1 MAGHL
6 RASVDAPPPADTG
19 PARRAGGQTAR
30 KYLLAATASGFAWLL
45 SYPLEPYVDRGDFPL
60 YLGAV
65 MLTAWYGGLG
75 PGLLTTAVGA
85 FVGVRALVG
94 TGVESI
100 PLSAAVITRLGVF
113 VLEALV
119 ICVVCEVLRRTES
132 RATALA
138 ASEHGAR
145 RALEAAAHQI
155 RAVQRVTDTALTHLR
170 LDDLLPELLRRVR
183 EAMNADTVVILLLND
198 EGTELAVR
206 AAHGLEE
213 EVQLDMRIPF
223 GRGIAGGIAARG
235 ATMVIEDMS
244 KAEVVSPI
252 LRGKGLHTLLGTP
265 LVLDGRGIGVVHVGS
280 LSPRRFTPDDA
291 RLLEFVADRIA
302 TAIGRARLF
311 GAEQRARH
319 DAETAEGRFRLLVD
333 GVRDYAFYM
342 LDRAGR
348 VESWNAG
355 AERLKGYTADEI
367 VGQHVSR
374 FYLPEEARQGGP
386 ARALERAAAEGRA
399 IEEGWRIRR
408 DGTRFWAEGLITAVR
423 DAEGRFVGY
432 SVVTHD
438 VTERRRHAEVRAR
451 LLEQVTTAQEEEQRR
466 LARELHDETGQS
478 LTSLL
483 VGLRTLAEAQSLDAV
498 REQVAELRRVTA
510 RTLDEVRRLAR
521 GLRPGVLDE
530 LGLVPAVE
538 QLALDHGQMRSITV
552 EVSAV
557 GFGAE
562 RLAPAVEAGLY
573 RVIQEALTNA
583 AKHSGARTANVVLQR
598 RRDAVQAIVSDD
610 GCGFDVEGTLRT
622 PAARA
627 HLGLHGMRERAA
639 LLDGTVTIE
648 STPGEGTTIY
658 VRVPVFGGVDGKDS
672 GPHRG

>member
-1 MAGHL
+1 
-6 RASVDAPPPADTG
+6 
-19 PARRAGGQTAR
+19 
-30 KYLLAATASGFAWLL
+30 L

-65 MLTAWYGGLG
+65 MLSAWYGGFG
-75 PGLLTTAVGA
+75 PGLLTTVVGA

-94 TGVESI
+94 TGADSA

-113 VLEALV
+113 ALEALV
-119 ICVVCEVLRRTES
+119 ICAVCEVLRRTES
-132 RATALA
+132 RAQALA
-138 ASEHGAR
+138 ASEQGAR
-145 RALEAAAHQI
+145 LALEAAAHQI

-170 LDDLLPELLRRVR
+170 LDDLLPELLGRVR
-183 EAMNADTVVILLLND
+183 EALAADTVVILLLND
-198 EGTELAVR
+198 EGTELAVC

-213 EVQLDMRIPF
+213 EVKLDMRIPF
-223 GRGIAGGIAARG
+223 GRGIAGTIAARG
-235 ATMVIEDMS
+235 ATMVIEDTS
-244 KAEVVSPI
+244 QAVSPI
-252 LRGKGLHTLLGTP
+252 LRDKGLRTLLGTP

-280 LSPRRFTPDDA
+280 LSPRRFTADDA
-291 RLLEFVADRIA
+291 RLLELVADRIA

-311 GAEQRARH
+311 GAEQLARY

-355 AERLKGYTADEI
+355 AERLQGYTADDI
-367 VGQHVSR
+367 LGQHVGC
-374 FYLPEEARQGGP
+374 FYLPEEARQGAP
-386 ARALERAAAEGRA
+386 ARALERALAEGRA
-399 IEEGWRIRR
+399 VEEGWRIRK
-408 DGTRFWAEGLITAVR
+408 DGSRFWAEGLITTVR
-423 DAEGRFVGY
+423 DPQGRLVGY

-451 LLEQVTTAQEEEQRR
+451 LLEQVTAAQEEEQRR

-483 VGLRTLAEAQSLDAV
+483 VGLRSLAEAPSLATV
-498 REQVAELRRVTA
+498 REQVSELRRVTA

-530 LGLVPAVE
+530 LGLVPAIE
-538 QLALDHGQMRSITV
+538 QLAVDHSQLHSIAV

-562 RLAPAVEAGLY
+562 RLPPAVEAALY

-583 AKHSGARTANVVLQR
+583 AKHSGARTVNVVLQR
-598 RRDAVQAIVSDD
+598 RRELVQAIVSDD
-610 GCGFDVEGTLRT
+610 GCGFDVEATLRT

-639 LLDGTVTIE
+639 LLGGTVTIE

-658 VRVPVFGGVDGKDS
+658 VRVPIFGGSDGKDS
-672 GPHRG
+672 DTHRG

>member
-6 RASVDAPPPADTG
+6 RAPVGAALPPGAG
-19 PARRAGGQTAR
+19 PAARTPSQTAR
-30 KYLLAATASGFAWLL
+30 EYLLAATASGLAWLL

-65 MLTAWYGGLG
+65 MLSAWYGGLG
-75 PGLLTTAVGA
+75 PGLLTTLVGA

-94 TGVESI
+94 AGAESA
-100 PLSAAVITRLGVF
+100 PLSAAVVTRLGVF
-113 VLEALV
+113 ALEALV
-119 ICVVCEVLRRTES
+119 ICAVCGVLRRTES
-132 RATALA
+132 RAQTLA
-138 ASEHGAR
+138 AGEQGAR

-170 LDDLLPELLRRVR
+170 LDDLLPELLGRVR
-183 EAMNADTVVILLLND
+183 DAMAADTVVILLLND
-198 EGTELAVR
+198 EGTVLAVR

-213 EVQLDMRIPF
+213 EVTLDMRIPF
-223 GRGIAGGIAARG
+223 GRGIAGTIAARG
-235 ATMVIEDMS
+235 ATMVIEDVS
-244 KAEVVSPI
+244 QAEVVSPI
-252 LRGKGLHTLLGTP
+252 LRAKGLHTLLGTP

-291 RLLEFVADRIA
+291 RLLELVADRIA

-355 AERLKGYTADEI
+355 AERLEGYTADEI
-367 VGQHVSR
+367 VGQHVAR

-399 IEEGWRIRR
+399 VDEGWRVRK
-408 DGTRFWAEGLITAVR
+408 DGSRFWAEGLITAVR
-423 DAEGRFVGY
+423 DPEGRFVGY

-451 LLEQVTTAQEEEQRR
+451 LLEQVTAAQEEEQRR

-483 VGLRTLAEAQSLDAV
+483 VGLRTLAEAPSLAAV
-498 REQVAELRRVTA
+498 REQAAELRRVTA

-530 LGLVPAVE
+530 LGLVPAID
-538 QLALDHGQMRSITV
+538 QLAFDHAQMRSIAV

-557 GFGAE
+557 GFGLE
-562 RLAPAVEAGLY
+562 RLPPTVEAALY
-573 RVIQEALTNA
+573 RIIQEALTNA
-583 AKHSGARTANVVLQR
+583 VKHSGARTANVVLQR
-598 RRDAVQAIVSDD
+598 RREMVQAIVSDD

-658 VRVPVFGGVDGKDS
+658 ARVPVFGGSDGKDS
-672 GPHRG
+672 DPHRG

>member
-1 MAGHL
+1 
-6 RASVDAPPPADTG
+6 
-19 PARRAGGQTAR
+19 
-30 KYLLAATASGFAWLL
+30 
-45 SYPLEPYVDRGDFPL
+45 
-60 YLGAV
+60 
-65 MLTAWYGGLG
+65 
-75 PGLLTTAVGA
+75 
-85 FVGVRALVG
+85 
-94 TGVESI
+94 
-100 PLSAAVITRLGVF
+100 
-113 VLEALV
+113 
-119 ICVVCEVLRRTES
+119 
-132 RATALA
+132 
-138 ASEHGAR
+138 
-145 RALEAAAHQI
+145 
-155 RAVQRVTDTALTHLR
+155 
-170 LDDLLPELLRRVR
+170 
-183 EAMNADTVVILLLND
+183 
-198 EGTELAVR
+198 VR

-213 EVQLDMRIPF
+213 EVTLDMRIPF
-223 GRGIAGGIAARG
+223 GRGIAGTIAGRG
-235 ATMVIEDMS
+235 ATMVIEDVS
-244 KAEVVSPI
+244 QAEVVSPI
-252 LRGKGLHTLLGTP
+252 LRAKGLHTLLGTP

-291 RLLEFVADRIA
+291 RLLELVADRIA

-355 AERLKGYTADEI
+355 AERLEGYTADEI
-367 VGQHVSR
+367 VGQQVAR

-386 ARALERAAAEGRA
+386 ARTLERAAAEGRA
-399 IEEGWRIRR
+399 VEEGWRVRK
-408 DGTRFWAEGLITAVR
+408 DGGRFWAEGLTTAVR
-423 DAEGRFVGY
+423 DPEGRFVGY

-451 LLEQVTTAQEEEQRR
+451 LLEQVTAAQEEEQRR

-483 VGLRTLAEAQSLDAV
+483 VGLRTLAEAPSLAAV
-498 REQVAELRRVTA
+498 REQAAELRRVTA

-530 LGLVPAVE
+530 LGLVPAID
-538 QLALDHGQMRSITV
+538 QLAFDHAQMRSIAV

-557 GFGAE
+557 GFGLE
-562 RLAPAVEAGLY
+562 RLPPTVEAALY
-573 RVIQEALTNA
+573 RIIQEALTNA
-583 AKHSGARTANVVLQR
+583 VKHSGARTANVVLQR
-598 RRDAVQAIVSDD
+598 RREMVQAIVSDD

-658 VRVPVFGGVDGKDS
+658 ARVPIFGGSDGKDS
-672 GPHRG
+672 DPHRG

>member
-1 MAGHL
+1 
-6 RASVDAPPPADTG
+6 
-19 PARRAGGQTAR
+19 
-30 KYLLAATASGFAWLL
+30 LLAAAASGLAWIL

-65 MLTAWYGGLG
+65 MLSAWYGGLG
-75 PGLLTTAVGA
+75 PGLLTTVVGA
-85 FVGVRALVG
+85 FVGVRALMG
-94 TGVESI
+94 
-100 PLSAAVITRLGVF
+100 SAADGAPLNAAVVTRLGVF
-113 VLEALV
+113 TLEALV
-119 ICVVCEVLRRTES
+119 ICAVSAALRRTES
-132 RATALA
+132 RAQSLA
-138 ASEHGAR
+138 ASEQAAR
-145 RALEAAAHQI
+145 LALEAAAHQV
-155 RAVQRVTDTALTHLR
+155 RAVQHVTDTALTHLR
-170 LDDLLPELLRRVR
+170 LDDLLPELLGRVR
-183 EAMNADTVVILLLND
+183 EAMAADTVVILLADD

-213 EVQLDMRIPF
+213 EVKLDMRIPV
-223 GRGIAGGIAARG
+223 GRGIAGTIAARG
-235 ATMVIEDMS
+235 ATTVIEDVGGT
-244 KAEVVSPI
+244 EVISPV
-252 LRGKGLHTLLGTP
+252 LRAKGLRTLLGTP
-265 LVLDGRGIGVVHVGS
+265 LVLDGRGIGVLHVGS

-291 RLLEFVADRIA
+291 RLLELVADRIA

-311 GAEQRARH
+311 EAEQRARH

-333 GVRDYAFYM
+333 GVRDYAFFM

-355 AERLKGYTADEI
+355 AERLAGYTADEI
-367 VGQHVSR
+367 VGRHVAA
-374 FYLPEEARQGGP
+374 FYTPQEAHQGGP
-386 ARALERAAAEGRA
+386 ARTLDRAVTEGRTV
-399 IEEGWRIRR
+399 EEGWRIRK
-408 DGTRFWAEGLITAVR
+408 DGSRFWAEVLLTAVR

-451 LLEQVTTAQEEEQRR
+451 LLEQVTAAQEEEQRR

-483 VGLRTLAEAQSLDAV
+483 VGFRTLAEAPSLAAA
-498 REQVAELRRVTA
+498 REQVAELRRLTA

-521 GLRPGVLDE
+521 GLRPSVLDE

-538 QLALDHGQMRSITV
+538 QLALDYTQMRSIAID
-552 EVSAV
+552 VSAV
-557 GFGAE
+557 GFGSA
-562 RLAPAVEAGLY
+562 RLPPATEAALY
-573 RVIQEALTNA
+573 RIIQEALTNT

-598 RRDAVQAIVSDD
+598 RPGVVQAIVSDD

-622 PAARA
+622 PAAWA

-639 LLDGTVTIE
+639 LLGGTVTIE

-658 VRVPVFGGVDGKDS
+658 VRVPVFGGSDGKDPD
-672 GPHRG
+672 PHRR

>member
-1 MAGHL
+1 MA
-6 RASVDAPPPADTG
+6 RE
-19 PARRAGGQTAR
+19 
-30 KYLLAATASGFAWLL
+30 YLLAAAASALAWLL

-65 MLTAWYGGLG
+65 MLSAWYGGLG
-75 PGLLTTAVGA
+75 PGLLTTVVGA
-85 FVGVRALVG
+85 FVGMRALVG
-94 TGVESI
+94 MAPGSASI
-100 PLSAAVITRLGVF
+100 SASVITRLGVF
-113 VLEALV
+113 ALEALV
-119 ICVVCEVLRRTES
+119 ICVVCDVLRRTES
-132 RATALA
+132 RAQTLA
-138 ASEHGAR
+138 ASEQGAR

-170 LDDLLPELLRRVR
+170 LDDLLPELLGRVR
-183 EAMNADTVVILLLND
+183 DAMAADTVVILLLND
-198 EGTELAVR
+198 EGTELAVK

-213 EVQLDMRIPF
+213 EVTLDMRIPF
-223 GRGIAGGIAARG
+223 GRGIAGTIAERG
-235 ATMVIEDMS
+235 VTSVIDDVS
-244 KAEVVSPI
+244 RVAVSPI
-252 LRGKGLHTLLGTP
+252 LRAKGLHTLLGTP
-265 LVLDGRGIGVVHVGS
+265 LVLDGSGIGVVHVGS

-291 RLLEFVADRIA
+291 RLLELVADRIA

-348 VESWNAG
+348 VEAWNAG
-355 AERLKGYTADEI
+355 AERLHGYTADEI
-367 VGQHVSR
+367 VGQHVAR
-374 FYLPEEARQGGP
+374 FYLPDEARQGAP
-386 ARALERAAAEGRA
+386 ARTLERAATEGRA
-399 IEEGWRIRR
+399 VEEGWRIRK
-408 DGTRFWAEGLITAVR
+408 GGSRFWAEGLTTAVR
-423 DAEGRFVGY
+423 DPEGLFVGY

-451 LLEQVTTAQEEEQRR
+451 LLEQVTVAQEEEQRR

-483 VGLRTLAEAQSLDAV
+483 VGLRTLSEAPSLSAA
-498 REQVAELRRVTA
+498 REQVAELRRVAA

-530 LGLVPAVE
+530 LGLVPAVD
-538 QLALDHGQMRSITV
+538 QLALDHAQMRSLPV

-557 GFGAE
+557 GFGLE
-562 RLAPAVEAGLY
+562 RLPPAVEASLY
-573 RVIQEALTNA
+573 RIIQEALTNA
-583 AKHSGARTANVVLQR
+583 AKHSSARTASVVLQR
-598 RRDAVQAIVSDD
+598 RREVVQAIVSDD
-610 GCGFDVEGTLRT
+610 GCGFDVEGMLRT

-639 LLDGTVTIE
+639 LLGGTVTIE

-658 VRVPVFGGVDGKDS
+658 VRVPVLGGSDGKDPD
-672 GPHRG
+672 PHRG

>member
-1 MAGHL
+1 MFPD
-6 RASVDAPPPADTG
+6 RVAPAPAPAA
-19 PARRAGGQTAR
+19 PARRAPWKR
-30 KYLLAATASGFAWLL
+30 LREYLLAVAASGLAWLL

-65 MLTAWYGGLG
+65 TLSAWYGGLG

-85 FVGVRALVG
+85 LVGVRALLG
-94 TGVESI
+94 PGVDGL
-100 PLSAAVITRLGVF
+100 PLSAAVVIRLGVF

-119 ICVVCEVLRRTES
+119 ICAVSGALRRTEA
-132 RATALA
+132 RAQGLA
-138 ASEHGAR
+138 ASEQGAR
-145 RALEAAAHQI
+145 RALEAAAHQV

-170 LDDLLPELLRRVR
+170 LDDLLPELLGRIRD
-183 EAMNADTVVILLLND
+183 ALAADTVVILLLNH
-198 EGTELAVR
+198 ERTELAVR

-213 EVQLDMRIPF
+213 EVKLDVRIPF
-223 GRGIAGGIAARG
+223 GRGIAGRIAAQG
-235 ATMVIEDMS
+235 ATIVIDDVS
-244 KAEVVSPI
+244 TAVSPI
-252 LRGKGLHTLLGTP
+252 LRTAGLHTLLGTP

-280 LSPRRFTPDDA
+280 LSPRRFTADDD
-291 RLLEFVADRIA
+291 RLLELVADRIA

-311 GAEQRARH
+311 EAEQRARH

-355 AERLKGYTADEI
+355 AERLAGYAAEEI
-367 VGQHVSR
+367 IGQHVTR
-374 FYLPEEARQGGP
+374 FYLPEEARRGAP
-386 ARALERAAAEGRA
+386 ARALERAAGEGRA
-399 IEEGWRIRR
+399 VEEGWRLRR
-408 DGTRFWAEGLITAVR
+408 DGSQFWAEVLVTAVR
-423 DAEGRFVGY
+423 DPERRLVGY
-432 SVVTHD
+432 SVLIHD

-451 LLEQVTTAQEEEQRR
+451 LLEQVTAAQEDEQRR

-483 VGLRTLAEAQSLDAV
+483 VGLRTLAEASSLDAV
-498 REQVAELRRVTA
+498 REHVAELRRVAA

-538 QLALDHGQMRSITV
+538 QLALDHGQMRRIAV

-557 GFGAE
+557 GFGAD
-562 RLAPAVEAGLY
+562 RLPPTVETALY
-573 RVIQEALTNA
+573 RVIQEALTNT
-583 AKHSGARTANVVLQR
+583 AKHSGARAANVVLQR
-598 RRDAVQAIVSDD
+598 RREGVQAIVSDD

-639 LLDGTVTIE
+639 LLGGTVTIE

-658 VRVPVFGGVDGKDS
+658 VRVPVLGGLDGKDS
-672 GPHRG
+672 NSHRG

>member
-1 MAGHL
+1 
-6 RASVDAPPPADTG
+6 
-19 PARRAGGQTAR
+19 
-30 KYLLAATASGFAWLL
+30 LLAAAASAGAWLL

-60 YLGAV
+60 FLGAV
-65 MLTAWYGGLG
+65 MLSAWYGGLG
-75 PGLLTTAVGA
+75 PGLLTTLVGA
-85 FVGVRALVG
+85 VVGVKALVG
-94 TGVESI
+94 VGADSA

-113 VLEALV
+113 TLEALV
-119 ICVVCEVLRRTES
+119 ICVVCGILRRTES
-132 RATALA
+132 RAQTLA
-138 ASEHGAR
+138 ASEQGAR

-170 LDDLLPELLRRVR
+170 LDDLFPEILGRVR
-183 EAMNADTVVILLLND
+183 EAMAADTVVILLLND

-213 EVQLDMRIPF
+213 EVTLDMRIPF
-223 GRGIAGGIAARG
+223 GRGIAGSIAARG
-235 ATMVIEDMS
+235 ATMTIEDVS
-244 KAEVVSPI
+244 QAEVVSPI
-252 LRGKGLHTLLGTP
+252 LRAKGLHTLLGTP

-280 LSPRRFTPDDA
+280 LSPRRFTPEDA
-291 RLLEFVADRIA
+291 RLLELVADRIA

-355 AERLKGYTADEI
+355 AERLEGYSADEI
-367 VGQHVSR
+367 IGQHVSR

-386 ARALERAAAEGRA
+386 ARTLERAATEGRA
-399 IEEGWRIRR
+399 VEEGWRLRK
-408 DGTRFWAEGLITAVR
+408 DGSQFWAEGLTTAVR
-423 DAEGRFVGY
+423 DPEGRFVGY

-451 LLEQVTTAQEEEQRR
+451 LLEQVTAAQEEEQRR

-483 VGLRTLAEAQSLDAV
+483 VGLRTLAEAPSLAAV
-498 REQVAELRRVTA
+498 REQVAELRRVAA

-530 LGLVPAVE
+530 LGLVPAVD
-538 QLALDHGQMRSITV
+538 QLATDHTQMHSIAV

-557 GFGAE
+557 GFSLE
-562 RLAPAVEAGLY
+562 RLPPAVETALY
-573 RVIQEALTNA
+573 RIIQEALTNA

-598 RRDAVQAIVSDD
+598 RREMVQAIVSDD

-658 VRVPVFGGVDGKDS
+658 VRVPVMGGPDGKDPD
-672 GPHRG
+672 PHRG

>member
-1 MAGHL
+1 MAGYL
-6 RASVDAPPPADTG
+6 RPPVAAAPPSDGG
-19 PARRAGGQTAR
+19 PGARTPSQTAR
-30 KYLLAATASGFAWLL
+30 EYLLAATASGLAWLL

-65 MLTAWYGGLG
+65 MLSAWYGGLG
-75 PGLLTTAVGA
+75 PGLLTTLVGA

-94 TGVESI
+94 AGADSAQ
-100 PLSAAVITRLGVF
+100 LSAAVVTRLGVF

-132 RATALA
+132 RAQTLA
-138 ASEHGAR
+138 ASEQGAR
-145 RALEAAAHQI
+145 RALEAAAHQV
-155 RAVQRVTDTALTHLR
+155 RAVQSVTDTALTHLR
-170 LDDLLPELLRRVR
+170 LDDLLPELLGRVR
-183 EAMNADTVVILLLND
+183 EALAADTVVILLLND

-213 EVQLDMRIPF
+213 EVRLDMRIPF
-223 GRGIAGGIAARG
+223 ARGIAGTIAARG
-235 ATMVIEDMS
+235 ATMVIEDVS

-252 LRGKGLHTLLGTP
+252 LRAKGLHTLLGTP

-291 RLLEFVADRIA
+291 RLLELVADRIA

-367 VGQHVSR
+367 VGQHVAC
-374 FYLPEEARQGGP
+374 FYPPEEARQGAP
-386 ARALERAAAEGRA
+386 ARTLERAATEGRA
-399 IEEGWRIRR
+399 VEEGWRVRK
-408 DGTRFWAEGLITAVR
+408 DGSRFWAEGLTTAVR
-423 DAEGRFVGY
+423 DSEGRFVGY

-451 LLEQVTTAQEEEQRR
+451 LLEQVTAAQEEEQRR

-483 VGLRTLAEAQSLDAV
+483 VGLRTLAEAPSLAAV

-530 LGLVPAVE
+530 LGLVPAVD
-538 QLALDHGQMRSITV
+538 QLATDHTQMRSIAV

-557 GFGAE
+557 GFGLE
-562 RLAPAVEAGLY
+562 RLPPAVETALY
-573 RVIQEALTNA
+573 RIIQEALTNA

-598 RRDAVQAIVSDD
+598 RREVVQAIVSDD

-658 VRVPVFGGVDGKDS
+658 ARVPVFGGSDGKDPD
-672 GPHRG
+672 PHRG